1 MLTLYFA
8 PGSSSMAPHIALHEI
23 GADLDAKPLSF
34 ARAVRRTC
42 EIEARIGYELPG
54 AAKPPGAVPAG
65 SSAIPWFL
73 ESAPAR
79 C

>member
-54 AAKPPGAVPAG
+54 AVPAG